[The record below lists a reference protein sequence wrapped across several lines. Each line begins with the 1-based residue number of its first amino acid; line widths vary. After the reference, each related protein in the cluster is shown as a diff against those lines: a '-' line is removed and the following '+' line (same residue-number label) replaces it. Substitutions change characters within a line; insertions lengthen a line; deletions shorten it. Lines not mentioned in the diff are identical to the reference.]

1 MTTKTYKHA
10 SLTNFMRVCDPQ
22 VLFCCLIYY
31 LYKVEG
37 NHVTGL
43 ISLFLDTGTECSV
56 AYIKT
61 AVLDFSGQPEIS

>member
-1 MTTKTYKHA
+1 
-10 SLTNFMRVCDPQ
+10 MRVCDPQ

-56 AYIKT
+56 VYIKT
-61 AVLDFSGQPEIS
+61 AVLDFLWSAGDFVDLSYVRL